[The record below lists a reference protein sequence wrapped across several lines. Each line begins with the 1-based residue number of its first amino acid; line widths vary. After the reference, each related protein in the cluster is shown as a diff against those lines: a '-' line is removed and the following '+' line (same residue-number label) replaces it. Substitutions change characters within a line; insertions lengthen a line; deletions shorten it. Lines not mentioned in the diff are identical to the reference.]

1 MNNTRSQLSRYYF
14 QSPVGFAPALNQSAI
29 LNCGPCKKFVGNRF
43 LRKPQSSGVQK
54 WTEQKKSLCDYR
66 ANSWNMRVAS

>member
-14 QSPVGFAPALNQSAI
+14 QSPVGSTTVLKLPAI
-29 LNCGPCKKFVGNRF
+29 LNRGPCKKFVGNRF
-43 LRKPQSSGVQK
+43 LRKPQSSGVQE